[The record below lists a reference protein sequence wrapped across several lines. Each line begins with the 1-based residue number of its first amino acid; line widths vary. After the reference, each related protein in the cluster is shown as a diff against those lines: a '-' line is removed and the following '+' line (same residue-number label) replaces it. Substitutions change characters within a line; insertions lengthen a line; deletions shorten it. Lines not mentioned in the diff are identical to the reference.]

1 MQSRFSLG
9 SLTRQ
14 QRLVLGVALLLNV
27 IILGALVWLVFSN
40 VPASTPS
47 PAPIIP
53 NNSIECEN
61 NAALSLRQQGVS
73 GSVTISGS
81 ESIQVYINGPDA
93 GAAWNVFSTTAT
105 LLAYGCGPYQM
116 VRVDVPEPDQRANT
130 RLRLEVNW
138 SDVQAWVA
146 GSIDD
151 GQLSDRMRR
160 QLYQT
165 Q

>member
-1 MQSRFSLG
+1 MSSRFSLG

-14 QRLVLGVALLLNV
+14 QRLVLGAALLINV
-27 IILGALVWLVFSN
+27 AILGILIWLVFS
-40 VPASTPS
+40 STTP
-47 PAPIIP
+47 PVALTPIEP
-53 NNSIECEN
+53 NNAIECEN

-81 ESIQVYINGPDA
+81 ESIQVYINGTNA

-105 LLAYGCGPYQM
+105 LLNYGCGPYQI
-116 VRVDVPEPDQRANT
+116 VRVDVPDPDQRANT
-130 RLRLEVNW
+130 RLRLEANW
-138 SDVQAWVA
+138 PDVQAWA
-146 GSIDD
+146 GGSIDD

-160 QLYQT
+160 RLYQT

>member
-1 MQSRFSLG
+1 MQSRFSLS

-14 QRLVLGVALLLNV
+14 QRLVLGAAFLFNVA
-27 IILGALVWLVFSN
+27 ILTTLIWLVS
-40 VPASTPS
+40 STP
-47 PAPIIP
+47 PIAPPPPIEP
-53 NNSIECEN
+53 NNTIECEN

-81 ESIQVYINGPDA
+81 ESIQVYINGTHA
-93 GAAWNVFSTTAT
+93 GAAWNVFSTTTT
-105 LLAYGCGPYQM
+105 LMTEACGPYQV
-116 VRVDVPEPDQRANT
+116 VRVDVPDPDQRPKT

-138 SDVQAWVA
+138 PDVRAWA
-146 GSIDD
+146 DGSIDD

-160 QLYQT
+160 RLYQT